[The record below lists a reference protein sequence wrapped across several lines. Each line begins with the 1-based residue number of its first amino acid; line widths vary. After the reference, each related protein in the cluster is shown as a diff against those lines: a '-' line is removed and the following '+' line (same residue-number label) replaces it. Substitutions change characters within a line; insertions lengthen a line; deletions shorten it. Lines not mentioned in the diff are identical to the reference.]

1 MKKKLIFSGITLLAL
16 VLTTGTFAYTY
27 SNVSTLTLDAT
38 IADAVMTTYEPSA
51 GQPDWDDILPESE
64 NDSEYLLPNAAGDE
78 TKIEYQYPDS
88 GEHWDKVADMPADE
102 LGTYVYTESNSGFK
116 KELYNLT
123 NHVEAGGY
131 ETIQG
136 VTVYFRIAG
145 QEGTTAEARAAIKIG
160 GTAFVGDIVSQTGS
174 TFGTKSYQWSTN
186 PATDQPWTWEE
197 IDALQAGVYMKTS
210 SPNTFAYCTQVYV
223 AVNYEFVITQGAV
236 PRGDLY
242 DITPHPDYT
251 GDMLFKVYLTNTA
264 ELLKAYQ
271 YLNIKV
277 YAENSIEAEKTPD
290 YQILSIE
297 TGVVLF
303 NIEGGS
309 DESYTVE
316 VKGGSYRLISGDAE
330 EWGEGWSIT
339 PEFYLEVAQR

>member
-1 MKKKLIFSGITLLAL
+1 
-16 VLTTGTFAYTY
+16 
-27 SNVSTLTLDAT
+27 
-38 IADAVMTTYEPSA
+38 
-51 GQPDWDDILPESE
+51 
-64 NDSEYLLPNAAGDE
+64 
-78 TKIEYQYPDS
+78 
-88 GEHWDKVADMPADE
+88 MPADE
-102 LGTYVYTESNSGFK
+102 LETYVYTESNSGFK

-242 DITPHPDYT
+242 DITPHIDYT
-251 GDMLFKVYLTNTA
+251 GDMLFKIYLTNTA